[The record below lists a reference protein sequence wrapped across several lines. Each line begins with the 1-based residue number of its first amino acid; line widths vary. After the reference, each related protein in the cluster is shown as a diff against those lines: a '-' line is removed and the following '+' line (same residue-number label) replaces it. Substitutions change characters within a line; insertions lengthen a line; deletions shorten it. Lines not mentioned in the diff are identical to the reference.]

1 MKIHNLATII
11 GTALLSVAG
20 GMLVATQ
27 TNAHHIDLGWKGS
40 PYTLKLNK
48 SENLG
53 KEYNFECVPAPEF
66 IGQTMAVIGT
76 DNYSEWSNICPSALH
91 AGIIS
96 RDGGF
101 VTIKIEPGKE
111 FYTATERN
119 GIKSKN
125 AGASEVGFSFVG
137 NSAINSNISPN
148 SSNSNNEPTT
158 GNLRREV
165 EEDIKETLDGLF

>member
-1 MKIHNLATII
+1 MKINNLAIAVA
-11 GTALLSVAG
+11 TAFLSVAG
-20 GMLVATQ
+20 GMFITTQ
-27 TNAHHIDLGWKGS
+27 ANAHHIDLGWKGS
-40 PYTLKLNK
+40 PYTLKL
-48 SENLG
+48 SQAENLG

-91 AGIIS
+91 AGIIT

-119 GIKSKN
+119 GIESKN
-125 AGASEVGFSFVG
+125 AGASEIGFSFVG
-137 NSAINSNISPN
+137 NPGVNDRVSPN
-148 SSNSNNEPTT
+148 SSNSNNKPT
-158 GNLRREV
+158 GNLESEV
-165 EEDIKETLDGLF
+165 EEGVRDALEGLF